1 MKNSTKAEP
10 MRVCMVVHQNYFDDA
25 RVRRYCEALA
35 AEGAFIDVL
44 CIADAARSNTKAMNN
59 ITVHT
64 IPVDKDYQSKADF
77 LLGYIHAFFLYF
89 FKLTILHFRHRFS
102 VVHIHNMPDFLVF
115 TALIP
120 RILGTPVILDIH
132 DIMPE
137 FFVSKFGIQ
146 PDHYMVKVIRFQ
158 EKLSTMFA
166 NAVIT
171 ACRGFQRK
179 LVNRGLPE
187 KKLLVIYNTPN
198 TGFFNREKFKEIRS
212 AKRSRFTLIFPGTQA
227 PRYGLD
233 IPIRAMPEL
242 ARKIENVHL
251 QIIGW
256 QNDYTRELQVL
267 AEELGVTNR
276 VEFIPA
282 VPVDKVPELL
292 SAADLGIYPAIR
304 DQYMDVA
311 VPEKVFE
318 YSLMRLPIVATRLTV
333 LEEMFSDKAILYF
346 ESNQLDQFIARVMEI
361 YTNSELAEEL
371 MTQADLEY
379 SQEFSWVKG
388 RLDYF
393 RLLDGLTGKRHKL
406 CP

>member
-1 MKNSTKAEP
+1 

-25 RVRRYCEALA
+25 RVRRYCETL
-35 AEGAFIDVL
+35 AEGGAQVDVL
-44 CIADAARSNTKAMNN
+44 CVPDPARKNVKAPDN
-59 ITVHT
+59 IRVYT
-64 IPVDKDYQSKADF
+64 IPVRKDYPTQGAF

-89 FKLTILHFRHRFS
+89 FKLTALHIKHRYAAI
-102 VVHIHNMPDFLVF
+102 HIHNMPDFLVF

-137 FFVSKFGIQ
+137 FYVSKFGIQ
-146 PDHYMVKVIRFQ
+146 PDHFMVKVIRFQ
-158 EKLSTMFA
+158 ERLSTMFA

-179 LVNRGLPE
+179 LVKRGLTE
-187 KKLLVIYNTPN
+187 EKLLVIYNTPN
-198 TGFFNREKFKEIRS
+198 TDFFNREKYKEIRS
-212 AKRSRFTLIFPGTQA
+212 VKRSRYTLIFPGTQA

-233 IPIRAMPEL
+233 IPIRAIPEL
-242 ARKIENVHL
+242 ARHINNVHL

-256 QNDYTRELQVL
+256 QNDYTRELQDL
-267 AEELGVTNR
+267 AETLNVKDR

-292 SAADLGIYPAIR
+292 SGADLGIYPAVR

-346 ESNQLDQFIARVMEI
+346 ESGNVEEFTARVLDI
-361 YTNSELAEEL
+361 YNNPDLAENL
-371 MTQADLEY
+371 MAQADLEY
-379 SQEFSWVKG
+379 GQEFSWTKS
-388 RLDYF
+388 RSEYL
-393 RLLDGLTGKRHKL
+393 RLLDRLTGGRYNL